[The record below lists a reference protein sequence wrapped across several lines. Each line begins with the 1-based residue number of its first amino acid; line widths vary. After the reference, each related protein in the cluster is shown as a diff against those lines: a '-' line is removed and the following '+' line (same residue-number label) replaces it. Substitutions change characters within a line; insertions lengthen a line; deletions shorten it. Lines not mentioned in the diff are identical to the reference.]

1 VWASQDSKMPADVT
15 QHAAQLKM
23 SCDAIFHLSQ
33 MKDNSDLCDIVS
45 EHTRYRRK
53 ASLACDHH
61 VASLSPPREAWHAR
75 ERTPASRALHKLPMY
90 LILCRHAN
98 IFPFCRRIF
107 NPCVGYSFTLRHH
120 KRLHTPTSTSTS
132 TATSQ
137 DSTDF
142 VVAST
147 CRVHV
152 CYQVCVLEFFP
163 QFCQDIPS
171 TSSLQLIP
179 RSWVRRLIIQ

>member
-1 VWASQDSKMPADVT
+1 MWASQDSKMPADVT

-45 EHTRYRRK
+45 EHIRYRRK

-90 LILCRHAN
+90 LILCRHTN

-120 KRLHTPTSTSTS
+120 KRLHTHPRPRQRHKT
-132 TATSQ
+132 
-137 DSTDF
+137 
-142 VVAST
+142 
-147 CRVHV
+147 
-152 CYQVCVLEFFP
+152 P
-163 QFCQDIPS
+163 Q
-171 TSSLQLIP
+171 TSSSHLRAEFMFAP
-179 RSWVRRLIIQ
+179 RFAF